1 MYQPYVQKMPLLQE
15 ITVDKLHV
23 KLAQNR
29 QELGQYAAE
38 MAATNIKSLLQ
49 NQETV
54 NIIFAAA
61 PSQNEFL
68 DALAI
73 QPGIEWQRVNAF
85 HMDEYIGLS
94 DDAPQRFG
102 NFLKDRFFAKVPLK
116 EVFYIHG
123 NVADAE
129 AECQRYSALLTQYP
143 TDIVCMGIGENCHI
157 AFNDPH
163 IAFFNDP
170 VLVKRVDLD
179 LTSRQQQVHDGCFA
193 SLELVPEY
201 ALTLTI
207 PALVKAP
214 TVFCMVP
221 AAHKA
226 EAIYHPLL
234 DDISEVYPSTILRT
248 HSDATL
254 FIDPNSAQQWLE
266 ARETK

>member
-1 MYQPYVQKMPLLQE
+1 MSHLHE
-15 ITVDKLHV
+15 TTIDNLHV
-23 KLAQNR
+23 KLFKTR
-29 QELGQYAAE
+29 QELGQNAGE
-38 MAATNIKSLLQ
+38 MAAAKIRELLQ
-49 NQETV
+49 SQEVV

-68 DALAI
+68 DALAQ
-73 QPGIEWQRVNAF
+73 QPEIDWQRVNAF

-94 DDAPQRFG
+94 EDAPQRFG
-102 NFLKDRFFAKVPLK
+102 NFLKGRFFDKVPLRS
-116 EVFYIHG
+116 VFYING
-123 NVADAE
+123 NVSDPK
-129 AECQRYSALLTQYP
+129 AECLRYEALLNEYP

-170 VLVKRVDLD
+170 VLVKKVDLD
-179 LTSRQQQVHDGCFA
+179 LTSRHQQVHDGCFA

-226 EAIYHPLL
+226 EAIYHTLV
-234 DDISEVYPSTILRT
+234 DEITETYPSTILRK
-248 HSDATL
+248 HPNATL
-254 FIDPNSAQQWLE
+254 FIDQDSASQWMKE
-266 ARETK
+266 ASFASK

>member
-1 MYQPYVQKMPLLQE
+1 MPHLQE
-15 ITVDKLHV
+15 TTIDNLQV
-23 KLAQNR
+23 KLFKTR
-29 QELGQYAAE
+29 QELGQNAAE
-38 MAATNIKSLLQ
+38 MAAAKIKELLQ
-49 NQETV
+49 SKEVV

-68 DALAI
+68 DALAQ
-73 QPGIEWQRVNAF
+73 QPDVEWHRVNAF
-85 HMDEYIGLS
+85 HMDEYIGLD

-116 EVFYIHG
+116 EVFYING
-123 NVADAE
+123 NVADAD
-129 AECQRYSALLTQYP
+129 AECQRYSTLLTQYP

-163 IAFFNDP
+163 IAFFDDP

-226 EAIYHPLL
+226 EAISHTLL
-234 DDISEVYPSTILRT
+234 DNIQELYPSTILRR
-248 HSDATL
+248 HPDATL
-254 FIDPNSAQQWLE
+254 FIDQNSAQKWQE
-266 ARETK
+266 AVSL

>member
-1 MYQPYVQKMPLLQE
+1 MTPLHETKIDNLQ
-15 ITVDKLHV
+15 V
-23 KLAQNR
+23 KLFNTR
-29 QELGQYAAE
+29 QELGQNAAE
-38 MAATNIKSLLQ
+38 MAAAKIRELLQ
-49 NQETV
+49 TQEVV

-68 DALAI
+68 DALAL
-73 QPGIEWQRVNAF
+73 QPEIDWQRVNAF
-85 HMDEYIGLS
+85 HMDEYVGLD

-102 NFLKDRFFAKVPLK
+102 NFLKDRFFSKVPLK
-116 EVFYIHG
+116 EVFYING
-123 NVADAE
+123 DVTDAE

-163 IAFFNDP
+163 IAFFDDP

-226 EAIYHPLL
+226 EAIFHTLV
-234 DDISEVYPSTILRT
+234 DDIQELYPSTILRR
-248 HSDATL
+248 HPDATL
-254 FIDPNSAQQWLE
+254 FIDQNSAQKWQE
-266 ARETK
+266 AVSL

>member
-1 MYQPYVQKMPLLQE
+1 MPLIKE
-15 ITVDKLHV
+15 ETVDKLRV
-23 KLAQNR
+23 KLFETR
-29 QELGQYAAE
+29 QELGQNAAE
-38 MAATNIKSLLQ
+38 MAAANIRTLLQ
-49 NQETV
+49 SQEIV

-68 DALAI
+68 DALAV
-73 QPGIEWQRVNAF
+73 QPDIDWKRVNAF

-102 NFLKDRFFAKVPLK
+102 NFLKDRFFAKSPLK
-116 EVFYIHG
+116 EVFYING
-123 NVADAE
+123 NVEDAE

-163 IAFFNDP
+163 IAFFDDP

-207 PALVKAP
+207 PALVKAL

-221 AAHKA
+221 ATHKA
-226 EAIYHPLL
+226 EAVYHTLL

-254 FIDPNSAQQWLE
+254 FIDQNSGQQWVE
-266 ARETK
+266 AVGSK

>member
-1 MYQPYVQKMPLLQE
+1 MPLVQE
-15 ITVDKLHV
+15 TTVDKLHV

-29 QELGQYAAE
+29 QELGQYAAK
-38 MAATNIKSLLQ
+38 MAATKIKSLLQ
-49 NQETV
+49 SQETV

-68 DALAI
+68 DTLA
-73 QPGIEWQRVNAF
+73 QQLDVDWQRVNAF

-94 DDAPQRFG
+94 DEAPQRFG
-102 NFLKDRFFAKVPLK
+102 NFLKDRFFAKVPLR
-116 EVFYIHG
+116 EVFYING
-123 NVADAE
+123 NVADTE
-129 AECQRYSALLTQYP
+129 AECKRYSALLTQYP

-163 IAFFNDP
+163 IAFFDDP

-179 LTSRQQQVHDGCFA
+179 LTSRQQQVHDGCFS

-226 EAIYHPLL
+226 EAIYHTLL
-234 DDISEVYPSTILRT
+234 DNIQELYPSTILRR
-248 HSDATL
+248 HPNATL
-254 FIDPNSAQQWLE
+254 FIDQNSAQKWQE
-266 ARETK
+266 AVSL